1 MTTANVID
9 ISEFQD
15 PTKFDYQAAKSNGIK
30 AVIIRLSVGN
40 RRDNQQLNILPT
52 VKSTGLNG
60 TAITT
65 GIT

>member
-1 MTTANVID
+1 MTMANVID
-9 ISEFQD
+9 ISEYQD
-15 PTKFDYQAAKSNGIK
+15 PAKFDYQAAKSNGIK

-40 RRDNQQLNILPT
+40 RRDNHAT

-60 TAITT
+60 MAITT